1 MRKEVRLEEFFE
13 KHIKENKEELEM
25 VKIYE
30 LAAGRK
36 VRVLGAGLG
45 LTEAIYD
52 ALENGY
58 FYDIEGIDPDNIDKL
73 ENYILGANCDY
84 KVEYK

>member
-1 MRKEVRLEEFFE
+1 MK
-13 KHIKENKEELEM
+13 KTI
-25 VKIYE
+25 IYE
-30 LAAGRK
+30 LAAGKK
-36 VRVLGAGLG
+36 VRVLGVGLG

-58 FYDIEGIDPDNIDKL
+58 FHDIEGINPYDIDRL

>member
-1 MRKEVRLEEFFE
+1 MRKTF
-13 KHIKENKEELEM
+13 
-25 VKIYE
+25 IYE
-30 LAAGRK
+30 LVAGKK
-36 VRVLGAGLG
+36 VRALGEGLG

-58 FYDIEGIDPDNIDKL
+58 FYDIEGIDPDNIDRL

-84 KVEYK
+84 KVEYE